1 MKYLPLKLTAA
12 VLTSALLLAGCNSDT
27 KYRYIETSSSA
38 DGIDK
43 NMAVV
48 STVGPN
54 DASFALIDLGQ
65 SPLHAV
71 EDHGVTTGATDYDIS
86 AYGKHFYHIGKYQI
100 DTIAKYAIDNPTKQL
115 WKFSTSDNA
124 NDPTNNP
131 LSLVF
136 VNEEKAYLI
145 RYDSD
150 KLWVV
155 NPSAKKQDDFKIGEI
170 DLNHYN
176 DGGNLPRMEGGLII
190 DGKLYLMLQ
199 RLDAF
204 YSAVAD
210 NSYIAVYD
218 IETDTE
224 VDTRPI
230 GSTATLKGI
239 QLKTSNPFK
248 LKYHKDIGLLVQS
261 FGSYGSDE
269 IGGIE
274 KINLNDYSTS
284 IVLSQADDGYQFDD
298 LAIINANKAYFSQY
312 NGWEDNDLC
321 SFDPSASDVSASI
334 VCNIASIQN
343 QPISNLTV
351 DYQNRLWVSI
361 SDNNS
366 PRITLIDPATDVVIQ
381 TVNTNYNPGTVLIS
395 EPESVYKFKQ

>member
-86 AYGKHFYHIGKYQI
+86 AYGKHFYHIGRYQI
-100 DTIAKYAIDNPTKQL
+100 DTVAKYSINNPTQHI
-115 WKFSTSDNA
+115 WKYSTSDNV

-150 KLWVV
+150 KLWIV
-155 NPSAKKQDDFKIGEI
+155 NPSAETQGDFKIGEI
-170 DLNHYN
+170 DLRHYN
-176 DGGNLPRMEGGLII
+176 DDGNVPRMEGGLIVN
-190 DGKLYLMLQ
+190 GKLYLMLQ

-224 VDTRPI
+224 VDTRPA

-351 DYQNRLWVSI
+351 DYKSRLWVSI
-361 SDNNS
+361 SDQSN
-366 PRITLIDPATDVVIQ
+366 PHITLIDPAND
-381 TVNTNYNPGTVLIS
+381 TVTHTISTNYNPGTVLIT
-395 EPESVYKFKQ
+395 EPDPIFKQ